1 MCVWDVQQ
9 GRLLYTLQGH
19 TSWVRCIAFSQDSG
33 LLASGSDDGT
43 VRLWDVTPAG
53 AGVCRQ
59 TIAMEDP
66 YTGMNITGATGI
78 TAAQKLAL
86 KALGALEETELV

>member
-1 MCVWDVQQ
+1 
-9 GRLLYTLQGH
+9 
-19 TSWVRCIAFSQDSG
+19 VRCIAFSQDSG

-43 VRLWDVTPAG
+43 VKLWDVTPDGAG
-53 AGVCRQ
+53 ACRQ

-66 YTGMNITGATGI
+66 YSGMNITGATRI

-86 KALGALEETELV
+86 KALGALEETKLV